1 MKCNRLVK
9 VLTAPP
15 KLSTC
20 TWRKEEKGK
29 VPLQAQEMVCAALEE
44 AVRGFGE
51 AVRLSSRR
59 FGGKTQSLVTWMHE
73 EVSSPH
79 VQCSEHQNA
88 RTKSTHPRAWPRP
101 HVNLKHAYRGGVAG
115 GWSGAG
121 RLGQRPTCRYGDGPP
136 PPFSPLSYPTQRRG
150 RKRTRTWD
158 EDCSGIFFGG
168 SVQFIYRSPTLSTP
182 SNSRRPLCSR
192 SVSLFPVPSHLQCV
206 IPHVIPMHRATS
218 TSFPPVSRN
227 KPHPFVF

>member
-1 MKCNRLVK
+1 
-9 VLTAPP
+9 
-15 KLSTC
+15 
-20 TWRKEEKGK
+20 
-29 VPLQAQEMVCAALEE
+29 MVCAALEE

-136 PPFSPLSYPTQRRG
+136 PPSLLFPTQHNAEAGRG
-150 RKRTRTWD
+150 QGRGMRTVRAF
-158 EDCSGIFFGG
+158 SLV
-168 SVQFIYRSPTLSTP
+168 VQFSSSTVP
-182 SNSRRPLCSR
+182 PLCLPLRIPVGPSVLVLFPFFPSR
-192 SVSLFPVPSHLQCV
+192 PIFSVSFPMSSPCTARRLHPSRPSLEINPTHLSFE
-206 IPHVIPMHRATS
+206 RAS
-218 TSFPPVSRN
+218 KLRV
-227 KPHPFVF
+227 